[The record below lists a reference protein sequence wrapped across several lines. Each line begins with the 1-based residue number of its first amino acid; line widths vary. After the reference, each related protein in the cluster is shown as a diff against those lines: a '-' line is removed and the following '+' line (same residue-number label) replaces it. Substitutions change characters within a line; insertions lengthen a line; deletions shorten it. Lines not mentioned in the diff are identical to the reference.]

1 MLVSLYIPN
10 IFGAFQIA
18 FLKQKPLTLLS
29 TGMHRRLDQIHSSIN
44 DQSYEITTLQ
54 TRSAHLEEDL
64 QVRVQTQSSLT
75 AQQNESL
82 KSLKQELHNRLQQ
95 GEELDVRLAE
105 LQREMEMAEERVKV

>member
-1 MLVSLYIPN
+1 
-10 IFGAFQIA
+10 
-18 FLKQKPLTLLS
+18 
-29 TGMHRRLDQIHSSIN
+29 MHRRLDQIHSSIN

-75 AQQNESL
+75 AQQDE
-82 KSLKQELHNRLQQ
+82 SLKQELHNRLQL

-105 LQREMEMAEERVKV
+105 LQQEMETAEERVKV

>member
-1 MLVSLYIPN
+1 
-10 IFGAFQIA
+10 
-18 FLKQKPLTLLS
+18 
-29 TGMHRRLDQIHSSIN
+29 MHRRLDQIHSSIN

-75 AQQNESL
+75 AQQDESLKSL
-82 KSLKQELHNRLQQ
+82 KSLKQELHNRLQL

-105 LQREMEMAEERVKV
+105 LQQEMETAEERVKV